1 MSIGAAIVAASFRAA
16 TGGGVKAGAC
26 VGSWIVSGVWRCGAG
41 VGIGADCTGADCTGV
56 ECTGTECTGANVGTA
71 GGLAAGT
78 RADDGGLTG
87 GVGIAIGVSS
97 IAGSG
102 S

>member
-1 MSIGAAIVAASFRAA
+1 MSSGAAIVAASFRAA
-16 TGGGVKAGAC
+16 TGGGVKAGAY
-26 VGSWIVSGVWRCGAG
+26 VGAWIVSVVWRCGGAG
-41 VGIGADCTGADCTGV
+41 VGIGADCTGAGCTGVDCTGI
-56 ECTGTECTGANVGTA
+56 ECGGNVGTA

-78 RADDGGLTG
+78 RADDGGLNG